1 MPALI
6 PCFLS
11 AVILTEGSSNSVGHL
26 QVSEMLVT
34 IFGKKSSIPI
44 IFWMIGLKF
53 VLCSYQ
59 IKKILIIIKLVATK
73 KVKKTNVISPLSVVA
88 VFESRIRA
96 L

>member
-1 MPALI
+1 
-6 PCFLS
+6 LS
-11 AVILTEGSSNSVGHL
+11 AVILTEGSSSSVGHL

-59 IKKILIIIKLVATK
+59 IKKNSHYYKTCGYK
-73 KVKKTNVISPLSVVA
+73 KGKKKQMLFHLSLLLLFLNLGSGLCDPGWV
-88 VFESRIRA
+88 
-96 L
+96 